1 MKRLIIH
8 IILVFLFWNN
18 TLAQSEQS
26 TISLIVDSSQLD
38 EKLLL
43 ETFVVTEKRQNSIS
57 HYINQSYDFNRL
69 IQMKLPIQV
78 KSYGSWG
85 SVSTLSIRGTSD
97 DQNGILWNGI
107 PIHSPTLGSTDLS
120 LIPLEVVD
128 KINLALN
135 YDANLLN
142 SSSFGG
148 LFSLET
154 NENIFNSLKDSNFIF
169 KINAGYG
176 SNVLLNHSANFIFQN
191 EKLKTKTTAFYQ
203 FAQNDFKYTDV
214 FKENGPRVKA
224 THNKMMNRGFMQDLN
239 LTIPKGDIKMS
250 VWFQEKTKEIPAIM
264 GSYDESS
271 KNQKDQVIRISN
283 VYKLNIKKNELVL
296 TGAFLKDNLFYTDK
310 INPLDSLFYIDSK
323 IKTKQFFQ
331 SSFLTVNSKIENFK
345 MVFGQIFNFQK
356 ADVSSYSVIP
366 VEFTGAISTSF
377 DYKYKFLN
385 VLFGIKQEFRNSIQ
399 RPNFS
404 GALQANTK
412 GNNPFNFRFSVAEKF
427 RQPDLNDKYWAPGG
441 NINLQPERGQTID
454 FIISKYFQHNN
465 SNFFLKAN
473 PYLILIKENIV
484 WIPIAGIFSP
494 QNISKTQHSGI
505 DITGTFNN
513 RWKKLLNE
521 INIIYSYNHSIIKEN
536 RVDPSSN
543 GKFLPYKPIHTYKLN
558 FLGNW
563 KWLDWS
569 ISNQIFSQR
578 FTDNSNNKIFA
589 LPTYYQLD
597 INIGGKW
604 LFKSHVFGANFS
616 ILNATNTQ
624 FQSIRSYAQPGT
636 QILFALIYSI
646 QKSLKQN
653 KNEKK

>member
-1 MKRLIIH
+1 MNRLVIH

-18 TLAQSEQS
+18 ALAQSENPAISKIEDS
-26 TISLIVDSSQLD
+26 TQLD
-38 EKLLL
+38 KNLLL
-43 ETFVVTEKRQNSIS
+43 ETVVVTEKRQNSTA
-57 HYINQSYDFNRL
+57 HYIDQSYDFNRL

-85 SVSTLSIRGTSD
+85 SVSTISIRGTSD
-97 DQNGILWNGI
+97 DQNGVLWNGI

-120 LIPLEVVD
+120 LIPLEAVD
-128 KINLALN
+128 KIKLELN
-135 YDANLLN
+135 YEANNLN

-148 LFSLET
+148 LFNLET
-154 NENIFNSLKDSNFIF
+154 NENTFYRLVDSNFVF
-169 KINAGYG
+169 KINVGFG
-176 SNVLLNHSANFIFQN
+176 SNGFLNNSANFIFQN
-191 EKLKTKTTAFYQ
+191 KKIKSKTTAFYQ
-203 FAQNDFKYTDV
+203 FAQNDFKYIDV
-214 FKENGPRVKA
+214 YKENAPKVRA
-224 THNKMMNRGFMQDLN
+224 LNNKMVNRGFMQDIN
-239 LTIPKGDIKMS
+239 LSIPKGNIKMS

-264 GSYDESS
+264 GSYDESN

-283 VYKLNIKKNELVL
+283 SYKLKIKRNELVL
-296 TGAFLKDNLFYTDK
+296 TGAFLKDNLNYTDK
-310 INPLDSLFYIDSK
+310 INPLDSLFFIDSK
-323 IKTKQFFQ
+323 IKTKQIFQ
-331 SSFLTVNSKIENFK
+331 SLFLTVNSKIENFK
-345 MVFGQIFNFQK
+345 MVFGQILNFQK

-366 VEFTGAISTSF
+366 IEFMGAISSSF

-399 RPNFS
+399 RPYFS

-412 GNNPFNFRFSVAEKF
+412 GNNPFNFSLSLAEKF

-441 NINLQPERGQTID
+441 NINLQPERGKTID
-454 FIISKYFQHNN
+454 FFISKYFQHNN

-484 WIPIAGIFSP
+484 WIPTAGIFSP

-513 RWKKLLNE
+513 KWKKLLYE

-536 RVDPSSN
+536 RADPSSN
-543 GKFLPYKPIHTYKLN
+543 GKFLPYKPVHTYKLN

-563 KWLDWS
+563 NWLDWS
-569 ISNQIFSQR
+569 VSNQIFSQR
-578 FTDNSNNKIFA
+578 FTDNSNNEIFE

-604 LFKSHVFGANFS
+604 HYKNHVIGANLS

-636 QILFALIYSI
+636 QFLFTLNYSI
-646 QKSLKQN
+646 HKSLKQN